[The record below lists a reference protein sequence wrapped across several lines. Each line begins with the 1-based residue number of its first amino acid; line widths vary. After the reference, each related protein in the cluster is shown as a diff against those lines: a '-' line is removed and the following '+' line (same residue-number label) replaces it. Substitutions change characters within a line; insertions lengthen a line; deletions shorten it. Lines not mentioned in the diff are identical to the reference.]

1 LLCAA
6 GAAMALKAAG
16 GENVVVAY
24 AKADELSA
32 AEWKRVLAVAGQE
45 GLPLVVM
52 ALPTAVSEV
61 DLEAIARK
69 AAAKLELAV
78 PVIPVDAGD
87 VVAIYRVTQETLIRA
102 RAGGGAA
109 VIQGV
114 LCGTDA
120 VKLMGTQLVRKVICT
135 ERWVEGVVMHLN
147 GLLSKF

>member
-1 LLCAA
+1 
-6 GAAMALKAAG
+6 MALKTAG
-16 GENVVVAY
+16 GEDVVVAY
-24 AKADELSA
+24 SGANELTTT
-32 AEWKRVLAVAGQE
+32 EWKQVLAIVGQG

-52 ALPTAVSEV
+52 ALPGAGGEV
-61 DLEAIARK
+61 DLEAISRK

-87 VVAIYRVTQETLIRA
+87 VVAIYRVAQETLIRA

-120 VKLMGTQLVRKVICT
+120 VKLMGTQLVRKGICT
-135 ERWVEGVVMHLN
+135 ERWVERVPLHLN